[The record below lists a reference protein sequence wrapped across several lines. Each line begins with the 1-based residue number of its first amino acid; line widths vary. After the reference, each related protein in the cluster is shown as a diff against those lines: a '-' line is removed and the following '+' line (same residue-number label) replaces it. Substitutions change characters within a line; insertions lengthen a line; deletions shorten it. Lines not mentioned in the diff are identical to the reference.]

1 MLRIAAGPF
10 LWKITG
16 AKFLDG
22 ICFIHAKLSPLSYS
36 RWVLFFPVNLLERNN
51 TLLIDHIDLLLESI
65 WLCQQK
71 HPFHIDAWVVLPK
84 PMHCIWTL
92 PEGDDDFSYC

>member
-22 ICFIHAKLSPLSYS
+22 ICFLHAKLSPLSYS
-36 RWVLFFPVNLLERNN
+36 RWVLFFPVNLLVHILAQPEHSFWINLN
-51 TLLIDHIDLLLESI
+51 TYSDL
-65 WLCQQK
+65 
-71 HPFHIDAWVVLPK
+71 
-84 PMHCIWTL
+84 T
-92 PEGDDDFSYC
+92 